1 LQSENFRKT
10 SKIVGISVVNKNFH
24 RILLARLLRSIDRA
38 ADSFGFFNQP
48 LQPEVLI
55 RIAQQQTG
63 LSDLGNWSVLEPLA
77 VLVKAYRE
85 EAELTALGRMVA
97 VWDLVRCLSNLLKLR
112 AEEKSD
118 PSILDEEISQPIF
131 ILGLP
136 RSGTTFLHN
145 LLAEDPANLAPRC
158 WETIYP
164 YPLEPGPRTKPDPR
178 PQRVATH
185 FARFLWLAP
194 ELPSLHPL
202 EANGAQECIEITGQ
216 VIRSM
221 RFEATHYVPSYER
234 WLEGA
239 GHREAY
245 HFHKRFLQHLQHQN
259 GRGRW
264 ILKSPD
270 HIFAI
275 DALLEVYPDARLIFV
290 HRDPLEVLASV
301 ARLTEILRQPFSR
314 KIDRRQIGQQVSY
327 RWALGANL
335 LIDISLKQKK
345 PGPLIF
351 HLNYGSLIADPLAT
365 VTAIYRYFGL
375 GLSSEARSR
384 IEVFTMERPNG
395 GYGQNTYRFEDYGL
409 NSENERRRF
418 RDYALHFRI
427 GPTANSTLHDRS
439 EQQIDKVGRIH

>member
-1 LQSENFRKT
+1 MK
-10 SKIVGISVVNKNFH
+10 KNLH
-24 RILLARLLRSIDRA
+24 RVLFARLVRSIDRA
-38 ADSFGFFNQP
+38 ADTLGFFNQP

-55 RIAQQQTG
+55 RIAQQRTG

-97 VWDLVRCLSNLLKLR
+97 GWDIVRCLSNLLTLR
-112 AEEKSD
+112 AEEKND
-118 PSILDEEISQPIF
+118 PSILAEEISQPIF

-145 LLAEDPANLAPRC
+145 LLAQDPANLAPRC

-164 YPLEPGPRTKPDPR
+164 YPLEAGPRTKPDPR
-178 PQRVATH
+178 PQLVAKH

-234 WLEGA
+234 WLDA
-239 GHREAY
+239 TGHREAY
-245 HFHKRFLQHLQHQN
+245 RFHKRFLQHLQHQN

-275 DALLEVYPDARLIFV
+275 DALLDVYPDARLVFV

-314 KIDRRQIGQQVSY
+314 KVDRLRIGQQVSY

-335 LIDISLKQKK
+335 LIDISLKQRE
-345 PGPLIF
+345 PRPRIF
-351 HLNYGSLIADPLAT
+351 HLNYTSLVADPLAS

-375 GLSSEARSR
+375 ALSSAARTR
-384 IEVFTMERPNG
+384 IEVFTAERPNG

-409 NSENERRRF
+409 NPENERRQF
-418 RDYALHFRI
+418 RNYASHFRVDQKAT
-427 GPTANSTLHDRS
+427 PHHTYRS
-439 EQQIDKVGRIH
+439 EKQIDNVSRIH